1 MDASALPKTL
11 QEAVVYFSDLTRC
24 QALIVKLR
32 WPDGVACPRC
42 NSNNVRYIGTRRIW
56 QCNEKHRKQQFSAK
70 VGTVMEDSPLG
81 LDKWMVA
88 MWMVANCKNGISSYE
103 LARAL
108 GITQKTAWFLAARV
122 KLAMQNRSFR
132 PLAGMIEVDESF
144 IGGRARNMHAHKR
157 EEKIHGRGSVGKAV
171 VMGLLERHG
180 GKVRTVVIKDRD
192 RETLHGVVRKNVMRH
207 SDVFTDELNAYNGL
221 NTDYAHGVINHAEKY
236 VDGNVHTNGMENFW
250 SLLKR
255 GIHGTYV
262 SIEPFHLFR
271 YLDEQCF
278 RFNNRK
284 ASDRERFALV
294 ASTMAGRRLTYAELT
309 GASAA

>member
-1 MDASALPKTL
+1 
-11 QEAVVYFSDLTRC
+11 
-24 QALIVKLR
+24 
-32 WPDGVACPRC
+32 
-42 NSNNVRYIGTRRIW
+42 
-56 QCNEKHRKQQFSAK
+56 
-70 VGTVMEDSPLG
+70 
-81 LDKWMVA
+81 MVA
-88 MWMVANCKNGISSYE
+88 LWMVANCKNGISSYE
-103 LARAL
+103 LGRAL
-108 GITQKTAWFLAARV
+108 GITQKSAWFLAARV

-207 SDVFTDELNAYNGL
+207 SDVFTDELNAYGGL

-284 ASDRERFALV
+284 ATDRERFALV
-294 ASTMAGRRLTYAELT
+294 ASTLAGRRLTYAELT
-309 GASAA
+309 GATEAA

>member
-1 MDASALPKTL
+1 MAADALPKTL

-24 QALIVKLR
+24 QALMVQLR

-88 MWMVANCKNGISSYE
+88 IWMVANCKNGISSYE
-103 LARAL
+103 LSRAL
-108 GITQKTAWFLAARV
+108 GITQKSAWFLAARV

-132 PLAGMIEVDESF
+132 PLAGQIEVDESF

-157 EEKIHGRGSVGKAV
+157 EEKIQGSGSVGKAV

-294 ASTMAGRRLTYAELT
+294 ALTMAGRRLTYAELT